1 MKRVQAAVCAAL
13 FVVSNAHAA
22 STVDRARVDSLR
34 REVEPQVVEWRRD
47 IHRNPE
53 LSNREVRTARLVA
66 EHLKRIGLTPHT
78 GIAKTGVVAL
88 LEGGRPGPT
97 IALRAD
103 MDALPVTE
111 KTDVPFRSRATA
123 TYRGETVGVMH
134 ACGHDTHTAI
144 LMGVAQTLARV
155 REQLPGNVL
164 FVFQPAE
171 EGPPEGEEG
180 GAQLMLKE
188 GLFDKWKPEAIFGLH
203 AWAPL
208 NAGEIGYRAG
218 PLMAGSDA
226 FTIVVHGRQAH
237 GSRPWNSVDPIV
249 TSAQIVN
256 ALQTVV
262 SRSVDITANPA
273 VVSVGA
279 IKGGIRNN
287 IIPDS
292 VEMIGTIR
300 TFDAKQREHVIE
312 RIRTLAVN
320 TAEANGAKAT
330 VTIDPRNNPVV
341 FNDPELTAKVLPAL
355 RRVAGA
361 DNVKEIPLITG
372 AEDFSYFA
380 QKVPGVFFFIGVT
393 PPGKDAATAPSN
405 HSDFFFVDERALPVG
420 LNALTQIALDYLE
433 AHSAGS

>member
-1 MKRVQAAVCAAL
+1 
-13 FVVSNAHAA
+13 
-22 STVDRARVDSLR
+22 
-34 REVEPQVVEWRRD
+34 
-47 IHRNPE
+47 
-53 LSNREVRTARLVA
+53 
-66 EHLKRIGLTPHT
+66 
-78 GIAKTGVVAL
+78 
-88 LEGGRPGPT
+88 
-97 IALRAD
+97 
-103 MDALPVTE
+103 
-111 KTDVPFRSRATA
+111 
-123 TYRGETVGVMH
+123 MH

-164 FVFQPAE
+164 FIFQPAE

-188 GLFDKWKPEAIFGLH
+188 GLFDKWKPEAVFGLH

-208 NAGEIGYRAG
+208 NTGQIGYRAG
-218 PLMAGSDA
+218 PLMAASDA
-226 FTIVVHGRQAH
+226 FAILVQGRQAH

-249 TSAQIVN
+249 TSAQIVS

-262 SRSVDITANPA
+262 SRNVDITENPA

-279 IKGGIRNN
+279 IKGGVRNN

-300 TFDAKQREHVIE
+300 TFDAQQRELVIE
-312 RIRTLAVN
+312 RIRAVATN

-330 VTIDPRNNPVV
+330 VTLDPRNNPVV
-341 FNDPELTAKVLPAL
+341 YNDPELTAKVLPAL
-355 RRVAGA
+355 RSAAGE

-380 QKVPGVFFFIGVT
+380 QKVPGVFFFLGVT
-393 PPGKDAATAPSN
+393 PQGQNAAAAPSN
-405 HSDFFFVDERALPVG
+405 HSDFFYVDERALPVG
-420 LNALTQIALDYLE
+420 LNALTRIAIDYLE
-433 AHSAGS
+433 SRATGP

>member
-1 MKRVQAAVCAAL
+1 V
-13 FVVSNAHAA
+13 
-22 STVDRARVDSLR
+22 
-34 REVEPQVVEWRRD
+34 
-47 IHRNPE
+47 
-53 LSNREVRTARLVA
+53 
-66 EHLKRIGLTPHT
+66 
-78 GIAKTGVVAL
+78 
-88 LEGGRPGPT
+88 
-97 IALRAD
+97 
-103 MDALPVTE
+103 
-111 KTDVPFRSRATA
+111 
-123 TYRGETVGVMH
+123 
-134 ACGHDTHTAI
+134 
-144 LMGVAQTLARV
+144 
-155 REQLPGNVL
+155 
-164 FVFQPAE
+164 
-171 EGPPEGEEG
+171 
-180 GAQLMLKE
+180 
-188 GLFDKWKPEAIFGLH
+188 FGLH

-208 NAGEIGYRAG
+208 NAGQIGYRAG

-226 FTIVVHGRQAH
+226 FTIVVQGRQAH

-262 SRSVDITANPA
+262 SRSVDITENPA

-279 IKGGIRNN
+279 IKGGIRSN

-300 TFDAKQREHVIE
+300 TFDPKQRELVIE

-320 TAEANGAKAT
+320 TAEANGAKAILT
-330 VTIDPRNNPVV
+330 LDPSNNPVV
-341 FNDPELTAKVLPAL
+341 YNDPDLTAKVLPAL

-405 HSDFFFVDERALPVG
+405 HSDFFYVDERALPLG

-433 AHSAGS
+433 SRATGP

>member
-1 MKRVQAAVCAAL
+1 MKRVQAAACAAL
-13 FVVSNAHAA
+13 FVASGAHAA
-22 STVDRARVDSLR
+22 SKVDRARVDSLR
-34 REVEPQVVEWRRD
+34 REVEPKVIEWRRD
-47 IHRNPE
+47 IHQNPE

-66 EHLKRIGLTPHT
+66 EHLKRIGLAPHT

-123 TYRGETVGVMH
+123 TYRGQTVGVMH

-164 FVFQPAE
+164 FIFQPAE

-188 GLFDKWKPEAIFGLH
+188 GLFDKWKPEAVFGLH
-203 AWAPL
+203 VWAPL
-208 NAGEIGYRAG
+208 NAGQIGYRAG
-218 PLMAGSDA
+218 PLMAASDA
-226 FTIVVHGRQAH
+226 FSIVVQGRQAH

-249 TSAQIVN
+249 TSAQIVT

-262 SRSVDITANPA
+262 SRNVDITENPA

-279 IKGGIRNN
+279 INGGIRNN

-300 TFDAKQREHVIE
+300 TFDPKQRELVIE
-312 RIRTLAVN
+312 RIRTLAAN

-330 VTIDPRNNPVV
+330 VTLDPSGNPVV
-341 FNDPELTAKVLPAL
+341 YNDPDLTAKVLP
-355 RRVAGA
+355 RC
-361 DNVKEIPLITG
+361 
-372 AEDFSYFA
+372 
-380 QKVPGVFFFIGVT
+380 
-393 PPGKDAATAPSN
+393 AAS
-405 HSDFFFVDERALPVG
+405 RARP
-420 LNALTQIALDYLE
+420 T
-433 AHSAGS
+433 

>member
-1 MKRVQAAVCAAL
+1 MKRVQAAACAAL
-13 FVVSNAHAA
+13 FAASGANAA
-22 STVDRARVDSLR
+22 STVDRAQVDSLR
-34 REVEPQVVEWRRD
+34 REIEPKVLEWRRD
-47 IHRNPE
+47 FHQNPE

-155 REQLPGNVL
+155 RAQLPGNVL
-164 FVFQPAE
+164 FIFQPAE

-188 GLFDKWKPEAIFGLH
+188 GLFEKWKPEAIFGLH

-208 NAGEIGYRAG
+208 NAGQIGYRAG

-226 FTIVVHGRQAH
+226 FTIVVQGRQAH

-300 TFDAKQREHVIE
+300 TFDPKQREHVIE

-330 VTIDPRNNPVV
+330 VTLDPRANPVV
-341 FNDPELTAKVLPAL
+341 YNDPELTAKVLPAL
-355 RRVAGA
+355 RRVAGE
-361 DNVKEIPLITG
+361 DNVQEIPLITG

-380 QKVPGVFFFIGVT
+380 RKVPGVFFFIGVT
-393 PPGKDAATAPSN
+393 PPGRDAATAPSN
-405 HSDFFFVDERALPVG
+405 HSDFFYVDERALPVG
-420 LNALTQIALDYLE
+420 LNALTQVALDYLE
-433 AHSAGS
+433 AHPADP